1 MSSRPD
7 RGWWPDSGWPDSRD
21 IPRSQ
26 ARAAPPGIDVWHVG
40 LDPAARAVA
49 AAARA
54 DRPGRAAAGRPD
66 PRCAGGAPLTLAA
79 HGALRIILGE
89 YLCRPG
95 EEVRWETGPN
105 GKPGFV
111 GPDGRW
117 QWSLTRSGGHALLGV
132 SLTAALGVDLEA
144 LRDDIEANVLARRF
158 LPPEEAAAVGAGPSP
173 FVRRQTYQRLLT
185 RKEACAKASG
195 GRFLD
200 ALGLNV
206 LRPGTVPGAGRLA
219 GQRWTLRDLPVPAGF
234 RPGALAV
241 AAAEIGPVRLL
252 EWGWAGE
259 AAPPGQPAAKVP
271 PCCRANRLAAPV
283 RLLASGTRA
292 VGRR

>member
-49 AAARA
+49 AAAGLIGPAERRRVGQIRDA
-54 DRPGRAAAGRPD
+54 RAAR
-66 PRCAGGAPLTLAA
+66 RYLAA

-234 RPGALAV
+234 ACALAV

-259 AAPPGQPAAKVP
+259 AAPPRPAGGQGAAMLP
-271 PCCRANRLAAPV
+271 
-283 RLLASGTRA
+283 G
-292 VGRR
+292 